1 MVIFPLLG
9 GSAIGGFGVIRLMS
23 GEYLIAVF
31 DFAVAISFYG
41 LGAYTY
47 MTGKETAAR
56 YISAVISVVGPL
68 IFMRQFDTAGIYWV
82 YSSSI
87 IIYYLVPWRWAIG
100 FNALLLLGVAYIYK
114 DVDYNPVRFYSFL
127 ITIGLINS
135 FSLLFAL
142 SEERYKSILKQL
154 SVKDELTGVGN
165 RRAFDDRVSES
176 ISVFNRYNVSACL
189 VCLDI
194 DRFKSVNDTFGHATG
209 DKAIKALADVVS
221 SMVRESDHVFRMG
234 GDEFV
239 ILADAEEVDAAV
251 QLAEKVRAGVEETP
265 LIPER
270 ELTISLGVA
279 MLAKG
284 DTAETWLA
292 RADAE
297 LYRAKQA
304 GRNQTSIAEATLV

>member
-9 GSAIGGFGVIRLMS
+9 GSAIGGFGVVRLMS
-23 GEYLIAVF
+23 AEYLIAFF

-47 MTGKETAAR
+47 ITGKETAAR
-56 YISAVISVVGPL
+56 YISAVISVIGPL
-68 IFMRQFDTAGIYWV
+68 IFMQQFDTAGIYWV

-87 IIYYLVPWRWAIG
+87 IIFYLVPWRWAIA
-100 FNALLLLGVAYIYK
+100 FNALLLLGVAYIYR

-165 RRAFDDRVSES
+165 RRAFEDRISES
-176 ISVFNRYNVSACL
+176 ISVFNRYGVKACL

-194 DRFKSVNDTFGHATG
+194 DRFKSVNDTYGHAIG
-209 DKAIKALADVVS
+209 DRAIRALADVVS
-221 SMVRESDHVFRMG
+221 SMVRESDHVFRVG

-239 ILADAEEVDAAV
+239 ILADAEDIKAAV
-251 QLAEKVRAGVEETP
+251 QLAEKVRTSVEEKS

-270 ELTISLGVA
+270 ELTVSLGVA
-279 MLAKG
+279 MISAG
-284 DTAETWLA
+284 DTAESWFA

-297 LYRAKQA
+297 LYRAKEK
-304 GRNQTSIAEATLV
+304 GRNNTSVS